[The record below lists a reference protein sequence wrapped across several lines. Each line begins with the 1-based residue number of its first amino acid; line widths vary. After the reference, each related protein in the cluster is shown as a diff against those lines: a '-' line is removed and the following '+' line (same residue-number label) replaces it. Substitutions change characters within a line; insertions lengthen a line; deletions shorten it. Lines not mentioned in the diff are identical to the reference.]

1 MRAHR
6 LQESYMKPEH
16 ARFLVVALAALSSTA
31 FAQQAPAP
39 AAAAAPVP
47 KHSCTKPGEYPGNL
61 ASDAQRR
68 TWQKDFVGYIDCLK
82 KFVEEQQALAK
93 PHVDAANAAVN
104 EYNAGVK
111 DYNAQVEKAKG
122 N

>member
-1 MRAHR
+1 
-6 LQESYMKPEH
+6 MKPEH
-16 ARFLVVALAALSSTA
+16 ARFLVVAVAALSSTA

-47 KHSCTKPGEYPGNL
+47 KHSCVKPGEYPGNL

-68 TWQKDFVGYIDCLK
+68 TWQKEFVGYIDCLK

>member
-1 MRAHR
+1 
-6 LQESYMKPEH
+6 MKPVCVH
-16 ARFLVVALAALSSTA
+16 SLAILVFTALSSIA
-31 FAQQAPAP
+31 LAQQAPAS
-39 AAAAAPVP
+39 AAAAAPAP
-47 KHSCTKPGEYPGNL
+47 KHSCTKPGEFPGNL

-68 TWQKDFVGYIDCLK
+68 TWQKDFVAYIDCLK

-93 PHVDAANAAVN
+93 PHIDAANAAVN

-111 DYNAQVEKAKG
+111 DYNEQIEKAKG

>member
-1 MRAHR
+1 
-6 LQESYMKPEH
+6 MKPVH
-16 ARFLVVALAALSSTA
+16 LRLLAFLAFTAVSSTA
-31 FAQQAPAP
+31 PAQQPSAP
-39 AAAAAPVP
+39 AAPVAPQP

-61 ASDAQRR
+61 ASDTQRR
-68 TWQKDFVGYIDCLK
+68 TWQKDFVAYIDCLK

-111 DYNAQVEKAKG
+111 DYNAQIEKAKG

>member
-1 MRAHR
+1 
-6 LQESYMKPEH
+6 MKP
-16 ARFLVVALAALSSTA
+16 ARVHPLAILAFTALSSTA
-31 FAQQAPAP
+31 LAQQAPAP
-39 AAAAAPVP
+39 AAAAAPLP
-47 KHSCTKPGEYPGNL
+47 KHGCTKPGEFPGNL
-61 ASDAQRR
+61 ASDVQRR
-68 TWQKDFVGYIDCLK
+68 TWQKDFVAYIDCLK

-111 DYNAQVEKAKG
+111 DYNEQVEKAKG

>member
-1 MRAHR
+1 
-6 LQESYMKPEH
+6 MKPVCVH
-16 ARFLVVALAALSSTA
+16 PLAILAFTALWSSTVL
-31 FAQQAPAP
+31 AQQAPA
-39 AAAAAPVP
+39 AAAPLP
-47 KHSCTKPGEYPGNL
+47 KHSCTKPGEFPGNL
-61 ASDAQRR
+61 ASDGQRR
-68 TWQKDFVGYIDCLK
+68 TWQKDFVAYIDCLK

-111 DYNAQVEKAKG
+111 DYNEQVEKAKG